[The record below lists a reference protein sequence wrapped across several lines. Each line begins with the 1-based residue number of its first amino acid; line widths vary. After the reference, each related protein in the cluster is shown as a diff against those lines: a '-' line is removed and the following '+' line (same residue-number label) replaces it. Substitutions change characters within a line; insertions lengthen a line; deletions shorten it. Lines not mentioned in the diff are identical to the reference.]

1 MRSPAAH
8 NGAERKLV
16 TVLFADVDQNGE
28 QYGERDPED
37 VGRALTGQLDE
48 IRLHVERFGGGVEHT
63 LGGRV
68 VAAFG
73 IPRTRADDPER
84 AVRAALSIREAFA
97 GGRETPPKARVQLAV
112 ATGEALVRSSGN
124 GQRVTGE
131 LLTTCGRLL
140 ETTPPGGVLVSQ
152 ATMHATE
159 RVIAYGPATLVGLAG
174 GTTMQAWSALEPRIS
189 IEPRAG
195 MLRLPPMVAR
205 EQELTVLLDRF
216 AEVREGGP
224 ARLVALVGDPGI
236 GKTRLVSE
244 FASRLSGELEP
255 VAWRQGRSPP
265 YGDGVTYWALS
276 EIVKAEAGILET
288 DSAEQAESKL
298 AGAVL
303 EVVPE
308 PGAAAWVARHLR
320 PLVGVAGTQHGPG
333 SPSTREEAF
342 AAWRRFLY
350 GLAERRPLVLVIE
363 ELHRADD
370 GMLEFLEDLVTQGPG
385 RPTPLLVV
393 GTARPELF
401 ERRPG
406 WGGRRLEGAA
416 GVEAAERSAQEGI
429 ELLWLRPL
437 SDGDTQRLLTGLL
450 SRHGLPGNVGTRLV
464 GRVAGNPLF
473 AEEYVRMLRDRGVG
487 AEEPPPG
494 SGPAARRS
502 LPATVHAIVAA
513 RLDALP
519 PDEKAV
525 LQDAAVLGQVGWLG
539 ALAAIGDR
547 DRPRLQSSLERLER
561 KEYIV
566 RAERSRV
573 AGEIEYAF
581 HHLIVRDV
589 AYGQIVRA
597 SRAEKHLRAATW
609 IEALAPGRAEDRAE
623 LLAHHYQ
630 AALSFAR
637 AAGQATDSLVEQA
650 RGALRDAGDRA
661 AALGADGRAASYFAQ
676 ALELSRPD
684 DPDRAELLLRLG
696 RARCQEEGGGGE
708 ALAAARDGLLDA
720 GKRVQAA
727 EAEMLLG
734 ELAFLHG
741 RGEQRAAH
749 SERARTLVAD
759 AAPSRPK
766 AAVLRGCMLHLVI
779 ANRHAEARHLAEEVL
794 ALAATLGL
802 RDMAADAHGTIGLAR
817 VDAGDTGGIAELEQ
831 AIAILESSGS
841 PGAIV
846 WQLNLAYA
854 FAALGDLGAF
864 TGALDAS
871 WRTAE
876 RFGSL
881 RRLRSIRLQRVAQ
894 QFWTGRWHEAVRT
907 VDALVAGTVA
917 GQRHYLEWECRMWRG
932 RIRLAQGANGPALQ
946 DAAVALELARE
957 AADPQGLNPT
967 RAFNART
974 LLATGR
980 RDAAAALTDE
990 LLAGLGGSVLGADL
1004 GVDLGVVLAGLG
1016 YPVAALDARGIP
1028 PSPWLEA
1035 ARAFVAGQPA
1045 RAAEL
1050 YAAIGSRPDE
1060 AYARLEAARQA
1071 LEDGRAGEVG
1081 SNAAV
1086 AAAFYR
1092 KVGASTLL
1100 REAELLASNATAR

>member
-8 NGAERKLV
+8 IGAERKLV
-16 TVLFADVDQNGE
+16 TVLFADVDEVGE
-28 QYGERDPED
+28 QFGERDPED
-37 VGRALTGQLDE
+37 VGRALGGQLDE
-48 IRLHVERFGGGVEHT
+48 VRLHVERYGGVVEHT

-97 GGRETPPKARVQLAV
+97 GGRAAPPKARVQLAV

-174 GTTMQAWSALEPRIS
+174 GTTMQAWSALEPRIT

-195 MLRLPPMVAR
+195 ALRLPPMVAR
-205 EQELTVLLDRF
+205 EPELEVLLDRF
-216 AEVREGGP
+216 EQVHSGGP

-236 GKTRLVSE
+236 GKSRLVAE
-244 FASRLSGELEP
+244 FAARLGGGLEP

-288 DSAEQAESKL
+288 DTAEQAESKL

-320 PLVGVAGTQHGPG
+320 PLVGVTGTQHGPG
-333 SPSTREEAF
+333 APSTREEAF

-401 ERRPG
+401 ERRPA
-406 WGGRRLEGAA
+406 WGRPADAGAQTEVA
-416 GVEAAERSAQEGI
+416 RGVVDGI

-437 SDGDTQRLLTGLL
+437 SDADTERLLTGLL
-450 SRHGLPGNVGTRLV
+450 ARHGLPGNVGARLV

-487 AEEPPPG
+487 AEDPPPG

-519 PDEKAV
+519 PEEKAV

-539 ALAAIGDR
+539 ALAEIGDR
-547 DRPRLQSSLERLER
+547 DRAGLRASLERLEL
-561 KEYIV
+561 KEYVV

-573 AGEIEYAF
+573 AGEVEYAF
-581 HHLIVRDV
+581 HHLLVRDV

-597 SRAEKHLRAATW
+597 SRAEKHLRAARW
-609 IEALAPGRAEDRAE
+609 IESLAPGRAEDRAE

-637 AAGQATDSLVEQA
+637 AAGQATENLVGQA
-650 RGALRDAGDRA
+650 RNALRDAGDRA

-676 ALELSRPD
+676 ALELSPPD
-684 DPDRAELLLRLG
+684 DPDRPELLLRLG

-741 RGEQRAAH
+741 RGEERAAH
-749 SERARTLVAD
+749 SERARALVAG

-779 ANRHAEARHLAEEVL
+779 ANRHAEARRLAEEVL

-817 VDAGDTGGIAELEQ
+817 VDAGDAGGIAELEQ
-831 AIAILESSGS
+831 AIAIVESAGS

-854 FAALGDLGAF
+854 FAALGDLSAF
-864 TGALDAS
+864 SRALDAS

-881 RRLRSIRLQRVAQ
+881 RRLRSIRLQRVAEQ
-894 QFWTGRWHEAVRT
+894 YWTGRWHEAVRT

-932 RIRLAQGANGPALQ
+932 RIRLAQGASGPALQ

-967 RAFNART
+967 RAFNARV

-980 RDAAAALTDE
+980 REAAAGLADE
-990 LLAGLGGSVLGADL
+990 LLTGLGGSVLGADL
-1004 GVDLGVVLAGLG
+1004 GVDLGVVLAELG
-1016 YPVAALDARGIP
+1016 HPVAVLDGRGIP

-1035 ARAFVAGQPA
+1035 ARAFVADQPQ

-1060 AYARLEAARQA
+1060 AYARLEAARRA
-1071 LEDGRAGEVG
+1071 LELGRPHDAGT
-1081 SNAAV
+1081 NATA

-1092 KVGASTLL
+1092 TVGASTLL
-1100 REAELLASNATAR
+1100 REAELLVSSAAAR